1 VAWRLEAI
9 EWEDVTCVS
18 RFTLDQDFEGQRLY
32 KLSVGFVIK
41 ETPEYVVL
49 ADDVDVSRRLDSP
62 NNFGTI
68 IPKGCIRS
76 RRIVHGDV
84 VAEVTQGRKG
94 QRAGGELVR
103 GFFER
108 NPHVV
113 AGAHDIGLRLGVEQ
127 SEAQCELAELER
139 TGEVRQVMP
148 GLWRKTRQAAR
159 KCG

>member
-1 VAWRLEAI
+1 
-9 EWEDVTCVS
+9 
-18 RFTLDQDFEGQRLY
+18 
-32 KLSVGFVIK
+32 
-41 ETPEYVVL
+41 
-49 ADDVDVSRRLDSP
+49 
-62 NNFGTI
+62 
-68 IPKGCIRS
+68 
-76 RRIVHGDV
+76 
-84 VAEVTQGRKG
+84 
-94 QRAGGELVR
+94 VR